1 MAKGMWW
8 SFWSGDV
15 SYHLSPELM
24 FTQSLPLLSPLNMV
38 HSSPH
43 QTAYVLAFG
52 AISGDILGYFFNDT
66 FLSDVAESIA
76 GAGK

>member
-1 MAKGMWW
+1 MAKGMWRSSW
-8 SFWSGDV
+8 PGDV
-15 SYHLSPELM
+15 SHHLNPELT

-52 AISGDILGYFFNDT
+52 AISGDILSYFFNDT